1 MDLLKRKPWL
11 QMLVVSALVFVVYY
25 VTRRVQN
32 PYNQYVLLT
41 DAFLHKRLWLV
52 NPPPFL
58 ELARFGH
65 KWFVID
71 PPAPTLF
78 LFPFVAIFGT
88 GADNVLISCGVGALA
103 VGFFWVASGRLWEQ
117 TSIRVTMTILIA
129 FGTDFWWVSSDG
141 GFWSFAHVSAV
152 FFLMAGLVEATRR
165 RRPWL
170 VGTCV
175 ALAGLSRLPVFL
187 IAPLYAYLVLG
198 GDLRFVRQNIKKG
211 GIFFASVASGVAF
224 YLGYNRARYGTFR
237 DLGYNHPQYL
247 HEPWFARGRFNI
259 TYIPRHVRAIFF
271 EWPHFSHVFPYVR
284 PDYIGMALLFTTPMF
299 LYAFR
304 ARLDGRT
311 GAALLALALT
321 SVPLITHGATGWS
334 QFGYRY
340 ALDLL
345 PTLVILTASGMRER
359 LSKPAI
365 VLLAYCVLVNL
376 WGTLA
381 FNRFN
386 WVV

>member
-1 MDLLKRKPWL
+1 MDVLKRRPWL
-11 QMLVVSALVFVVYY
+11 QMVCVSAAVFAVYFL
-25 VTRRVQN
+25 TRRVYN

-52 NPPPFL
+52 HPPPYL
-58 ELARFGH
+58 ELARFGS

-88 GADNVLISCGVGALA
+88 GADNVLISCGVGAVA
-103 VGFFWVASGRLWEQ
+103 VGFFWVAAQRLWAQ
-117 TSIRVTMTILIA
+117 PSVRIAMTVLVA

-152 FFLMAGLVEATRR
+152 FFLMAALAEATGRK
-165 RRPWL
+165 RPWL
-170 VGTCV
+170 VGGCV

-187 IAPLYAYLVLG
+187 IAPLYAYLISDGRWREHVRRLG
-198 GDLRFVRQNIKKG
+198 VFFV
-211 GIFFASVASGVAF
+211 SVSAGVAF
-224 YLGYNRARYGTFR
+224 YLGYNRVRYGTFR
-237 DLGYNHPQYL
+237 DLGYYHPQYL
-247 HEPWFARGRFNI
+247 HEWWFAHGRFNVR
-259 TYIPRHVRAIFF
+259 YIPRHIRAIFF
-271 EWPHFSHVFPYVR
+271 EWPHFSAHFPFVR

-304 ARLDGRT
+304 ARLDRRT
-311 GAALLALALT
+311 IAALLALVLV
-321 SVPLITHGATGWS
+321 SIPLVTHGATGWS

-340 ALDLL
+340 SLDAL
-345 PTLVILTASGMRER
+345 PALVILTASGLRER
-359 LSKPAI
+359 VSKPAI
-365 VLLAYCVLVNL
+365 TLLTFCVLVNL

-381 FNRFN
+381 FNRFS

>member
-1 MDLLKRKPWL
+1 MDVLKRKPWL
-11 QMLVVSALVFVVYY
+11 QMLCVSAFVFVVYY
-25 VTRRVQN
+25 VTRRVEN

-41 DAFLHKRLWLV
+41 DAFFHKRLWLV
-52 NPPPFL
+52 NPPSYL
-58 ELARFGH
+58 ETARFGH

-78 LFPFVAIFGT
+78 LMPFVAIFGV
-88 GADNVLISCGVGALA
+88 GADNVLVSCGVGALA
-103 VGFFWVASGRLWEQ
+103 IGFLWVASERLWDEM
-117 TSIRVTMTILIA
+117 SIRVAIVVLVA

-152 FFLMAGLVEATRR
+152 FFLMAGLVEATGR

-170 VGTCV
+170 VGICV
-175 ALAGLSRLPVFL
+175 ALGGLSRLPVFL
-187 IAPLYAYLVLG
+187 IAPLYAYFVLD
-198 GDLRFVRQNIKKG
+198 GDLRFVRENIRKAVA
-211 GIFFASVASGVAF
+211 FFGSVAAGAAF
-224 YLGYNRARYGTFR
+224 YLGYNKARYGTFR
-237 DLGYNHPQYL
+237 DLGYYHPQYL
-247 HEPWFARGRFNI
+247 KEWWFARGRFNI

-271 EWPHFSHVFPYVR
+271 EWPHFSAKFPYVR

-299 LYAFR
+299 LYAV
-304 ARLDGRT
+304 RT
-311 GAALLALALT
+311 KLEKRTIAALMALFLVAI
-321 SVPLITHGATGWS
+321 PLVTHGATGWS

-340 ALDLL
+340 ALDPL
-345 PTLVILTASGMRER
+345 PALIVLTASGMRGR
-359 LSKPAI
+359 VSKIALA
-365 VLLAYCVLVNL
+365 LLVFCVIVNL